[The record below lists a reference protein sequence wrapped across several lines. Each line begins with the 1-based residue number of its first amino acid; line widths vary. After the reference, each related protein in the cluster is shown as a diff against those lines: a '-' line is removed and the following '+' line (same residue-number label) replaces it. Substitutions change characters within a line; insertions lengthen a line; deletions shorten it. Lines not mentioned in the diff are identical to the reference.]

1 MNRVNGVLSSSQKQS
16 GHWLSVVFFCNGR
29 LLKPFSMVETG
40 HYPVFGIESG

>member
-1 MNRVNGVLSSSQKQS
+1 MEFCRLLKNSPDIGSL
-16 GHWLSVVFFCNGR
+16 LFFCNGR